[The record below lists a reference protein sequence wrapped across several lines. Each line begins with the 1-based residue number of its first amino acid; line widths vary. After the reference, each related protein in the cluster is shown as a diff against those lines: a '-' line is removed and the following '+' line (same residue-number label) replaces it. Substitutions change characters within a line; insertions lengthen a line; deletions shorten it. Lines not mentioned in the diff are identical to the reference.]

1 MIKTKEIQQKA
12 NKDGVRDTQI
22 EKDYIISWILKGI
35 AQHPT
40 LSQYLVFKGGRAA
53 AVLTNPSK

>member
-22 EKDYIISWILKGI
+22 EKDYVISWIGLPGW
-35 AQHPT
+35 
-40 LSQYLVFKGGRAA
+40 LSTTFSQ
-53 AVLTNPSK
+53 